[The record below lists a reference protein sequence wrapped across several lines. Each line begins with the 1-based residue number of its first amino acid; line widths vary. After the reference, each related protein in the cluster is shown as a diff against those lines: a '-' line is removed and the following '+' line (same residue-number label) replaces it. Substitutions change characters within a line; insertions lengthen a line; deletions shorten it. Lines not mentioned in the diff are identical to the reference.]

1 MKQSVT
7 VAHRRSKDI
16 QNWRSSDF
24 ADFFKL
30 VGVSICV
37 KKKED
42 LRQRYE
48 LVVSFLK
55 YLASGE
61 SLEEPTEGFD
71 DLDRRDPDSPPPLKR
86 ELCNLCARPKT
97 GHICKTALHQFWAVE
112 NNQAELCDPLQTSSS
127 CARVLKIY
135 GNIRVP
141 KHYGTWT
148 SLRKFKLE
156 RRPGARIG

>member
-1 MKQSVT
+1 MKDYVAENSCRSIQKRKMKQSVT

-86 ELCNLCARPKT
+86 
-97 GHICKTALHQFWAVE
+97 V
-112 NNQAELCDPLQTSSS
+112 TS
-127 CARVLKIY
+127 A
-135 GNIRVP
+135 
-141 KHYGTWT
+141 
-148 SLRKFKLE
+148 
-156 RRPGARIG
+156 A